1 MLDGRNPGL
10 AGTAILKR
18 RIDLEEL
25 VGLVNLPDRLFQWS
39 LEIATGEIYPGPDDS
54 AQLVPLPQLTE
65 TQILDWM
72 RSFVAQCSEARIQPL
87 LETALL
93 NPTPNVRFQ
102 EVLSV
107 NPEGQKGWAEFF
119 DQKRRTILQD
129 WLRSLGIDPNLEGD

>member
-65 TQILDWM
+65 TQI
-72 RSFVAQCSEARIQPL
+72 
-87 LETALL
+87 
-93 NPTPNVRFQ
+93 
-102 EVLSV
+102 
-107 NPEGQKGWAEFF
+107 F
-119 DQKRRTILQD
+119 DQKRRAILLN
-129 WLRSLGIDPNLEGD
+129 WIKSLGIDSTAEFD